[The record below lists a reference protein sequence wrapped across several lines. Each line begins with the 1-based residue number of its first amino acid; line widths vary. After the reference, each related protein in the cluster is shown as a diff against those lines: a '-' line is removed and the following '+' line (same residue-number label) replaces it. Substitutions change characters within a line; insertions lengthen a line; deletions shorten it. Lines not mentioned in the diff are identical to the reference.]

1 VDGKKKSFPMSLKKR
16 TSAQSAANPSIFP
29 NVGWTVRPDPLV
41 CRYASM
47 PKIKTMKRAFPMVR
61 TIGGPFWCGGVSRL
75 LDDDRDD
82 FISAVLICRIWTYS
96 MFKTKVVP
104 ADLDLE

>member
-1 VDGKKKSFPMSLKKR
+1 
-16 TSAQSAANPSIFP
+16 
-29 NVGWTVRPDPLV
+29 
-41 CRYASM
+41 
-47 PKIKTMKRAFPMVR
+47 MVR

-82 FISAVLICRIWTYS
+82 FISAVLICRIWTSS